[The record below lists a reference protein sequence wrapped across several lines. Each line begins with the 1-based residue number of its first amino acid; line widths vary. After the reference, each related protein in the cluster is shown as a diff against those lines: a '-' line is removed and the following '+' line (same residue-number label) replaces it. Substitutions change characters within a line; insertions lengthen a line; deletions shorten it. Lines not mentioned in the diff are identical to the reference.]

1 MATDDD
7 DRPQEPISI
16 KKITVFV
23 NPFEVQPPPPPPPR
37 FRLDE
42 ASSYGPQ
49 LSFAVFAV
57 QEARKT
63 TAAADAKRQTE
74 EKEKAA
80 RLADPDAHRIG
91 GWMMKPTA
99 APGAGAGAG
108 GGKKGGVGKYLSSAA
123 FKH

>member
-1 MATDDD
+1 MTESLKL
-7 DRPQEPISI
+7 RSP
-16 KKITVFV
+16 T
-23 NPFEVQPPPPPPPR
+23 
-37 FRLDE
+37 
-42 ASSYGPQ
+42 Q
-49 LSFAVFAV
+49 LWVSAV
-57 QEARKT
+57 QEARKA

-99 APGAGAGAG
+99 APGAGAG

>member
-1 MATDDD
+1 MTTGRRSRSRSKRSQSSSTHSRYDHHHHH
-7 DRPQEPISI
+7 
-16 KKITVFV
+16 
-23 NPFEVQPPPPPPPR
+23 
-37 FRLDE
+37 
-42 ASSYGPQ
+42 ASVLTESLKLRSPTQ
-49 LSFAVFAV
+49 LWVSAV
-57 QEARKT
+57 QEARKA

-99 APGAGAGAG
+99 APGAGAG